1 MKQTGL
7 RFVTTKLLQTSNK
20 RKKIIQLYKN
30 KITHFIKE
38 QRTHSGQKQRN
49 IVDSGMTF
57 YGKNNCQ
64 SKITTTSENN
74 LKHKSEVK
82 AKILH

>member
-20 RKKIIQLYKN
+20 REKLIQLYKN

-38 QRTHSGQKQRN
+38 QRAHWSE
-49 IVDSGMTF
+49 
-57 YGKNNCQ
+57 
-64 SKITTTSENN
+64 TT
-74 LKHKSEVK
+74 
-82 AKILH
+82 

>member
-7 RFVTTKLLQTSNK
+7 RFITTKLLQTSNK
-20 RKKIIQLYKN
+20 GKKIIQLHKN

-38 QRTHSGQKQRN
+38 QRAHSGQKQRN

-64 SKITTTSENN
+64 SKLLQPVKIT
-74 LKHKSEVK
+74 
-82 AKILH
+82 